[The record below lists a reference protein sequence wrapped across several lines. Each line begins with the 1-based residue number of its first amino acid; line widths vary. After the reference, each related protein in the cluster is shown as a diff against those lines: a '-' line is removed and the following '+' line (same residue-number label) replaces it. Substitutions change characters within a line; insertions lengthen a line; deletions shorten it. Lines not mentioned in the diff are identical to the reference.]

1 MRSGELF
8 FLLLTLVVA
17 GTGVYGVWLIARAFG
32 AVHENLLQIRLE
44 GRSAARHPAVL
55 TAISEY
61 EASLRRADTRVNV
74 GVIVDRVLQNMRP
87 AGTARISGWIRVV
100 RAAISI
106 CVVVGLLG
114 TFIGLTIA
122 LTGLSG
128 SLTQAGEQANAQN
141 MAGLLSQL
149 KVLLGGMSTAFR
161 ASVFGVAGSAILT
174 ALTALAGT
182 FTIGDRVA
190 NELEHYLCNEFE
202 PDVLSI
208 SDEDVQRRLLERFDE
223 LAQSLEVGLAAGLQS
238 AADQFSDTARNMG
251 QILQQVEPITRTL
264 GSSGDSL
271 EQLGRGL
278 TAVTEDMRGL
288 MVALKLGQ
296 EALPQRM
303 AELHQVEEALVL
315 SLGRLQEGIAAA
327 ATSNGKLVDGAD
339 LFQSAARQLDGTL
352 GKFREE
358 WPGIVQQF
366 VNQTEQAIEQHTLGV
381 STSLDGLRET
391 LEESRREH
399 LAHMEEL
406 LSANHALAQRVASA
420 K

>member
-1 MRSGELF
+1 MKPIELF
-8 FLLLTLVVA
+8 FLMVTLLVA
-17 GTGVYGVWLIARAFG
+17 GTGVYGVRLIARAFG
-32 AVHENLLQIRLE
+32 AVHDNLVEIRRE
-44 GRSAARHPAVL
+44 GRSAARHPAIL
-55 TAISEY
+55 AAISEY
-61 EASLRRADTRVNV
+61 ETALQRADTRLNV
-74 GVIVDRVLQNMRP
+74 TVIVDRVLQNMRP
-87 AGTARISGWIRVV
+87 TGAARIGGWIRVV

-122 LTGLSG
+122 LTGLNG
-128 SLTQAGEQANAQN
+128 SLSQAAARQADSQS
-141 MAGLLSQL
+141 MAALLSQL
-149 KVLLGGMSTAFR
+149 RVLLGGMSTAFQ
-161 ASVFGVAGSAILT
+161 ASVFGVGGSAILT
-174 ALTALAGT
+174 ALTAIAGT

-202 PDVLSI
+202 PDVPNLG
-208 SDEDVQRRLLERFDE
+208 Q
-223 LAQSLEVGLAAGLQS
+223 AGGLQS
-238 AADQFSDTARNMG
+238 AAEQLG
-251 QILQQVEPITRTL
+251 QILRQVEPITRTL

-381 STSLDGLRET
+381 STSLEGLRET

-399 LAHMEEL
+399 LAHIEEL
-406 LSANHALAQRVASA
+406 LSANHAIAQRVAAA

>member
-1 MRSGELF
+1 MKPIELF
-8 FLLLTLVVA
+8 FLMVTLVVA
-17 GTGVYGVWLIARAFG
+17 GTGVYGVRLIARAFG
-32 AVHENLLQIRLE
+32 AVHDNLVQIRHE
-44 GRSAARHPAVL
+44 GRSAARHPAIL
-55 TAISEY
+55 AAISEY
-61 EASLRRADTRVNV
+61 EAALRRTDTRVNV
-74 GVIVDRVLQNMRP
+74 PVIVDRVLQNMRP
-87 AGTARISGWIRVV
+87 AGDPRIGGWLRVV

-114 TFIGLTIA
+114 TFIGLTFA
-122 LTGLSG
+122 LTGLNG
-128 SLTQAGEQANAQN
+128 SLTQAARQPDSQS
-141 MAGLLSQL
+141 MAALLSQL
-149 KVLLGGMSTAFR
+149 RVLLGGMSTAFQ
-161 ASVFGVAGSAILT
+161 ASVFGVGGSAILT
-174 ALTALAGT
+174 AVTAIAGT

-202 PDVLSI
+202 PDVPKLGQA
-208 SDEDVQRRLLERFDE
+208 D
-223 LAQSLEVGLAAGLQS
+223 GLQS
-238 AADQFSDTARNMG
+238 AAEQLG
-251 QILQQVEPITRTL
+251 QILRQVEPITRTL

-315 SLGRLQEGIAAA
+315 SLGQLQQGIAAA
-327 ATSNGKLVDGAD
+327 ASSNGKLVDGAD

-381 STSLDGLRET
+381 NTALEGLRET
-391 LEESRREH
+391 LEETRREH
-399 LAHMEEL
+399 LAHIEEL
-406 LSANHALAQRVASA
+406 LSANHAIAQQLAAA